1 MTARTTGPSFWTVVF
16 LLLRAAR
23 QRTSGRIRRHIKLRK
38 RRGGIAAAVGP
49 AIGFAFVCLLAVALH
64 AIAASD
70 MLVAVSSAER
80 VQAEARGSVV
90 VDEWFAGRIENYEA
104 DAAENPARRK
114 QINNA
119 ESHDIAVEAQH
130 LAHER
135 HGDARAIATQL
146 WMTIHNNPK
155 ALLSEKSLWW
165 QPGRLPDIIAL
176 IMLLWWSTMLVCQ
189 GEGPELDTQRPRNP
203 MWEWLFSH
211 PASPGAIFL
220 AEMLTPIA
228 ANPIYLTAPIF
239 PGVLFGWAY
248 GWLGGIAGAVAF
260 AAATTRRGLAYQ
272 PAPGAKRERIAGMVR
287 FGRDPLYRKELLWF
301 RRDGGALVQAVLV
314 PLSLAAIQAFNLR
327 GMLANATMA
336 WNTISGTAILFGTYF
351 LLVLGPKSLTSE
363 GQALW
368 IAQTWPRGLESLL
381 QAKARLWA
389 EIATAIVVVVL
400 LYAAFR
406 FPSDIGAIVAV
417 GLAWWVFARSLAEKT
432 VTLATVTSSSG
443 EVERPPTGMR
453 WAATLGTLTF
463 AIGVLTRQWSL
474 AVAGVAY
481 SMLTAAAMWQN
492 FRHRLPFLS
501 DPWSETAPPPPTLL
515 HAMVAISAMLEGIS
529 LLSALALWL
538 FGRDIIAAVNA
549 GLYGLC
555 AIIAAIGISYFLA
568 GRGVAQR
575 DIWLWRNGADGPLP
589 FLALDAQGRLRAVM
603 LIALGAA
610 LGATLGLIAH
620 GYLAGLRLWPELAQM
635 LDAARSRM
643 DAVPNA
649 RTAYFV
655 MAVAFA
661 PFAEEFLF
669 RALLY
674 RALDREWSGWRAI
687 VGAGVFF
694 AAYHPYLSWAPVAAL
709 GMMNALLFKRTGRL
723 APAIA
728 AHMAYNAV
736 VLAF

>member
-1 MTARTTGPSFWTVVF
+1 MMLFLFVTSSIEGISFTVSRWLVPFTRLPWPPVRMLLGLTEASNYVF
-16 LLLRAAR
+16 WLGLVLCW
-23 QRTSGRIRRHIKLRK
+23 L
-38 RRGGIAAAVGP
+38 IAA
-49 AIGFAFVCLLAVALH
+49 IL
-64 AIAASD
+64 
-70 MLVAVSSAER
+70 
-80 VQAEARGSVV
+80 
-90 VDEWFAGRIENYEA
+90 
-104 DAAENPARRK
+104 
-114 QINNA
+114 
-119 ESHDIAVEAQH
+119 
-130 LAHER
+130 
-135 HGDARAIATQL
+135 
-146 WMTIHNNPK
+146 
-155 ALLSEKSLWW
+155 
-165 QPGRLPDIIAL
+165 
-176 IMLLWWSTMLVCQ
+176 
-189 GEGPELDTQRPRNP
+189 
-203 MWEWLFSH
+203 
-211 PASPGAIFL
+211 
-220 AEMLTPIA
+220 
-228 ANPIYLTAPIF
+228 
-239 PGVLFGWAY
+239 
-248 GWLGGIAGAVAF
+248 IAGAVAF

-389 EIATAIVVVVL
+389 EIATVIVVVVL

-589 FLALDAQGRLRAVM
+589 FLALNAQGRLRAVM